1 MKKLNKERG
10 LLTALLA
17 TMEELENKQ
26 MKSNL
31 SESDQEI
38 DYRIEHPQ
46 SVSKENR
53 SIINHRVQQTL
64 GDGSIRF
71 LHNVSKNEKRNC

>member
-1 MKKLNKERG
+1 MKKLNQGRG

-17 TMEELENKQ
+17 IMEELENKQ

-38 DYRIEHPQ
+38 DYRIDHPQ

-53 SIINHRVQQTL
+53 SIINHR
-64 GDGSIRF
+64 D
-71 LHNVSKNEKRNC
+71 